1 MADRL
6 APLTRRVGRLS
17 AALDPSQA
25 SARLL
30 AKVAEPDLQVEVERI
45 RGEAFGSDLRAF
57 RDDPTKVT
65 HRMVTTR
72 RAGHVEMTIELRPA
86 RAWQYAQKGAKRHTI
101 GDQGRYLKAA
111 GQHPYRGPV
120 KHPGTRPRRTI
131 TKVRERVAGAAR
143 GAVLDGVRAVIRET
157 DNG

>member
-6 APLTRRVGRLS
+6 APLTRRAGRL
-17 AALDPSQA
+17 ATALNPSPA

-30 AKVAEPDLQVEVERI
+30 AKTAEPDLQVEVERI
-45 RGEAFGSDLRAF
+45 RTEAFGSDLRAF
-57 RDDPTKVT
+57 RTDRDKVT
-65 HRMVTTR
+65 HRMVTTSR
-72 RAGHVEMTIELRPA
+72 DGHIAMTIELRPA

-131 TKVRERVAGAAR
+131 TKVRERVAGTAR
-143 GAVLDGVRAVIRET
+143 DAVLTGVRAVIRET